1 MTDPKGGL
9 IMSIYEKIFE
19 IEQEDNASNYGVDPL
34 SYVALGC
41 AR

>member
-1 MTDPKGGL
+1 
-9 IMSIYEKIFE
+9 MSIYEMLND
-19 IEQEDNASNYGVDPL
+19 IESEESKSNYGVELL

>member
-1 MTDPKGGL
+1 
-9 IMSIYEKIFE
+9 MSIYEMLND
-19 IEQEDNASNYGVDPL
+19 IESEDNRSNYGVEPL

>member
-1 MTDPKGGL
+1 
-9 IMSIYEKIFE
+9 MSIYEKLFE
-19 IEQEDNASNYGVDPL
+19 IESEDNKSNFGVEPL